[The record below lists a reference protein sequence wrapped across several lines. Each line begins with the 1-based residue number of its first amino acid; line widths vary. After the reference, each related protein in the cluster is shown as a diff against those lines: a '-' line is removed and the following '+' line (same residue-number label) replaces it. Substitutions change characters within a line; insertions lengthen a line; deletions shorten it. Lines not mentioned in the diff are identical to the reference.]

1 MLFYF
6 TKQNSINERG
16 CGCVNMIEEI
26 KEKALQLYHEDW
38 KYNDIA
44 EGYVAKFQKRNKS
57 TR

>member
-44 EGYVAKFQKRNKS
+44 EE
-57 TR
+57 

>member
-16 CGCVNMIEEI
+16 CGCVNMTEEI

-44 EGYVAKFQKRNKS
+44 EE
-57 TR
+57 